1 MRGWGEVIS
10 TLAISVRN
18 LSVAYPGYVALEGVT
33 FDTPQGVLAGLV
45 GPNGAGK
52 STLLKAVLELV
63 PRVSGEIYIFGEPY
77 RVARRRVAYVPQREE
92 VDWDFPVTVWDVVL
106 MGRYGRLGLF
116 RRPRK
121 DDFAAAESALERVG
135 MTEYRRRQIGELSG
149 GQRQRVFLARA
160 LAQEADLYFLDE
172 PFAGVD
178 AASERAILEVLRE
191 LRREGKTIFVVHHD
205 LQTVREY
212 FDWIVLLNRRVI
224 AAGPVDL
231 AFTPETLD
239 EAYGG
244 RLFLWDRLFSDE
256 FPPALQ
262 KRDTSF
268 SSPEMV
274 SESAAAAFE
283 TNAIRVSPEGR

>member
-1 MRGWGEVIS
+1 MVP
-10 TLAISVRN
+10 TPALSVRG
-18 LSVAYPGYVALEGVT
+18 LTVAYPGHVALEDVT
-33 FDTPQGVLAGLV
+33 FEIPQGVLGGIV

-52 STLLKAVLELV
+52 STLFKAALELV
-63 PRVSGEIYIFGEPY
+63 PRVSGEVYIFGEPY
-77 RVARRRVAYVPQREE
+77 RAARRRVAYVPQREE

-121 DDFAAAESALERVG
+121 EDFAAAESALERVG

-160 LAQEADLYFLDE
+160 LAQEADLYLLDE

-178 AASERAILEVLRE
+178 AASERSILDVLRE
-191 LRREGKTIFVVHHD
+191 LRQEGKTILVVHHD

-212 FDWIVLLNRRVI
+212 FEWVVLLNRRVI
-224 AAGPVDL
+224 AAGPVDV
-231 AFTPETLD
+231 AFTPEHLA

-244 RLFLWDRLFSDE
+244 RLFLSEGSSAVPKEEGARFSLPSSE
-256 FPPALQ
+256 TLPVPAEA
-262 KRDTSF
+262 SF
-268 SSPEMV
+268 DAAISGI
-274 SESAAAAFE
+274 SA
-283 TNAIRVSPEGR
+283 EGR

>member
-1 MRGWGEVIS
+1 MTS
-10 TLAISVRN
+10 TAAISVRD
-18 LSVAYPGYVALEGVT
+18 LSVAYPGYIALENVT
-33 FDTPQGVLAGLV
+33 FETPQGVLAGII

-52 STLLKAVLELV
+52 STLLKAILELI
-63 PRVSGEIYIFGEPY
+63 PRASGEITVFGEPY
-77 RVARRRVAYVPQREE
+77 RAARRRVAYVPQREE

-106 MGRYGRLGLF
+106 MGRYGRLGFF
-116 RRPRK
+116 RRPKK
-121 DDFAAAESALERVG
+121 DDFRAGEAALQRVG
-135 MTEYRRRQIGELSG
+135 MEAYRRRQIGELSG

-224 AAGPVDL
+224 AAGSVDL
-231 AFTPETLD
+231 AFTPATLD
-239 EAYGG
+239 KAYGG
-244 RLFLWDRLFSDE
+244 RLLFLDRLFSDE
-256 FPPALQ
+256 IPTARQQ
-262 KRDTSF
+262 KEASFSF
-268 SSPEMV
+268 SSYEV
-274 SESAAAAFE
+274 SERTGAALEA
-283 TNAIRVSPEGR
+283 NAVQVSPEGR